1 MVIGLLAVVAAVGI
15 VYGGAGSTA
24 VADVPDREAAI
35 EAARQ
40 GLPVFLQA
48 VSDLDPTRYGFKDKA
63 ELDAV
68 VLGEPL
74 EAYVLTPQALENF
87 NSKQSLAEQLKQMQ
101 RWEFPLLV
109 EGDARAILVVAF
121 FQGRWQAVEFGNAP
135 LAKNWQTCIAG
146 LAGQQEGGKQYSLK
160 LVKVPPI
167 GGNFMLVE
175 TEGEELLTPLSTFGG
190 RLPGADNL
198 KSYAPDELVPVI
210 AEAVR
215 QAAIDIEDN
224 Q

>member
-35 EAARQ
+35 EAAEK
-40 GLPVFLQA
+40 GLPVFLGA
-48 VSDLDPTRYGFKDKA
+48 LSDLDPTRYGFKDKA

-74 EAYVLTPQALENF
+74 EAYVLTPQALEEF
-87 NSKQSLAEQLKQMQ
+87 SFKQSLAEQLEQMR

-109 EGDARAILVVAF
+109 EDEARTILVVTF
-121 FQGRWQAVEFGNAP
+121 FQGRWQAVELGGAAF
-135 LAKNWQTCIAG
+135 AKNWQTSTAK
-146 LAGQQEGGKQYSLK
+146 LAEQREGKQRLLK

-210 AEAVR
+210 ADAVR